1 MEQLKV
7 SRMKNAIHDCGY
19 DKIND
24 FIEAVSPDV
33 SLGTIQSILRGARV
47 TEKQGFKIYEKT
59 GVDLL
64 TIQLE
69 TQLRAWE
76 ITKQN
81 MIETRGTDGK

>member
-1 MEQLKV
+1 MKQLKV
-7 SRMKNAIHDCGY
+7 SRIKTAINEGGY
-19 DKIND
+19 EKIND

-69 TQLRAWE
+69 TQLQEWE

-81 MIETRGTDGK
+81 MNENKETHNK

>member
-1 MEQLKV
+1 MKQLKV
-7 SRMKNAIHDCGY
+7 SRIKTAIREGGY
-19 DKIND
+19 EKIND
-24 FIEAVSPDV
+24 FINAVSEDV

-69 TQLRAWE
+69 TQLQEWE

-81 MIETRGTDGK
+81 MNENKETHNK